1 MTIQEC
7 IDMVDNQKPNQY
19 SRRDK
24 VMWLSFVDKTI
35 INDVLRTHEGY
46 DGRYDNFTEYTEDQV
61 TKTLIVE
68 SPYDRLYPAF
78 LKMQIDGEN
87 GEMARYNNSASIFNA
102 YMLEYQKHYN
112 KTHMPLSV
120 NDRRPIKKEENS
132 VVAPDEFYV
141 EAILEE

>member
-19 SRRDK
+19 SKRDK
-24 VMWLSFVDKTI
+24 VMWLSFIDKTI
-35 INDVLRTHEGY
+35 INDVLTTHEGY
-46 DGRYDNFTEYTEDQV
+46 DGRYDNFTEYTEDQL

-87 GEMARYNNSASIFNA
+87 GEMKRYNNSASIFNA
-102 YMLEYQKHYN
+102 YMMEYRKYYN

-120 NDRRPIKKEENS
+120 NDRRSVIKEDTTI
-132 VVAPDEFYV
+132 VAPDEFYV
-141 EAILEE
+141 EATLE

>member
-19 SRRDK
+19 SKRDK
-24 VMWLSFVDKTI
+24 VMWLSFIDKTI
-35 INDVLRTHEGY
+35 INDVLTTHEGY
-46 DGRYDNFTEYTEDQV
+46 DGRYDNFVEYTEDQL

-102 YMLEYQKHYN
+102 YMMEYRKNYN

-120 NDRRPIKKEENS
+120 TERRPVIKEKT
-132 VVAPDEFYV
+132 VAPDEFYV
-141 EAILEE
+141 EATLE

>member
-7 IDMVDNQKPNQY
+7 INMVDSQKPNQY
-19 SRRDK
+19 TNRDK

-35 INDVLRTHEGY
+35 INDVLKTHEGY
-46 DGRYDNFTEYTEDQV
+46 DGRYDNFTEYTEDQL

-102 YMLEYQKHYN
+102 YMMEYRKYYN
-112 KTHMPLSV
+112 RTHMPLSW
-120 NDRRPIKKEENS
+120 NDRGSVAKESTSS
-132 VVAPDEFYV
+132 VVPDEFYV
-141 EAILEE
+141 EAILD

>member
-19 SRRDK
+19 SKRDK
-24 VMWLSFVDKTI
+24 VMWLSFIDKTI
-35 INDVLRTHEGY
+35 INDVLTTHEGY
-46 DGRYDNFTEYTEDQV
+46 DGRYDNFVEYTEDQL

-102 YMLEYQKHYN
+102 YMMEYRKYYN

-120 NDRRPIKKEENS
+120 NDRRPVIKENTT

-141 EAILEE
+141 EATLE

>member
-19 SRRDK
+19 SKRDK

-35 INDVLRTHEGY
+35 INDVLKTHEGY
-46 DGRYDNFTEYTEDQV
+46 DGRYDNFTEYTEDQL

-102 YMLEYQKHYN
+102 YMTEYRKYYN

-120 NDRRPIKKEENS
+120 NDRVPVTKES
-132 VVAPDEFYV
+132 TTIGLPDEFYV
-141 EAILEE
+141 EATLE

>member
-19 SRRDK
+19 SKRDK
-24 VMWLSFVDKTI
+24 VMWLSFVDRTI
-35 INDVLRTHEGY
+35 INDVLKTHEGY
-46 DGRYDNFTEYTEDQV
+46 DGRYDNFTEYTEDQL

-102 YMLEYQKHYN
+102 YMMEYRKYYN

-120 NDRRPIKKEENS
+120 NDRRPIVKENTETT
-132 VVAPDEFYV
+132 APDEFYV
-141 EAILEE
+141 DATVE

>member
-46 DGRYDNFTEYTEDQV
+46 DGRYDNFVEYTEDQV

-120 NDRRPIKKEENS
+120 TDRRPPMKKDPIVE
-132 VVAPDEFYV
+132 PDEFYV
-141 EAILEE
+141 EATLE

>member
-19 SRRDK
+19 SKRDK
-24 VMWLSFVDKTI
+24 VMWLSFIDKTI
-35 INDVLRTHEGY
+35 INDVLTTHEGY
-46 DGRYDNFTEYTEDQV
+46 DGRYDNFVEYTEDQL

-102 YMLEYQKHYN
+102 YMMEYRKNYN

-120 NDRRPIKKEENS
+120 TERRPATKENTA
-132 VVAPDEFYV
+132 VAAPDEFYV
-141 EAILEE
+141 EATLD